1 MSVLELLSQQLDSN
15 AISEMSRQIGADEK
29 TTQNAVNAA
38 LPMLVGALANNT
50 QQAGGAQALLGAL
63 DRDHDG
69 SVLDDVMGFL
79 GGAGGQGGQGG
90 GMGGAILGH
99 ILGGRQAGAEQAIGR
114 ASGLNAASVG
124 PLLSM
129 LAPLVMGALSK
140 QKQQGGLGADGL
152 ASMLGQERQQVER
165 AAPGAG
171 SLLSSVLDSD
181 GDGEIGDD
189 LAKIGSNLLGSFLS
203 GRR

>member
-1 MSVLELLSQQLDSN
+1 MSVLEMLSQQLDAN
-15 AISEMSRQIGADEK
+15 AISTMSRQLGADEK
-29 TTQNAVNAA
+29 STAQAVNAA
-38 LPMLVGALANNT
+38 LPMLVGALAKNT
-50 QQAGGAQALLGAL
+50 QQQGGAQALLGAL

-69 SVLDDVMGFL
+69 SVLDDVAGFL
-79 GGAGGQGGQGG
+79 GGAGGGGGG
-90 GMGGAILGH
+90 GMGQAILGH
-99 ILGGRQAGAEQAIGR
+99 ILGGRQTGAEQAIGQ
-114 ASGLNAASVG
+114 ASGLNTSSTNQ
-124 PLLSM
+124 LLGM

-152 ASMLGQERQQVER
+152 ASMLGQERQRVEQ

-171 SLLSSVLDSD
+171 SLLTSVLDSD
-181 GDGEIGDD
+181 GDGQIGDD

>member
-1 MSVLELLSQQLDSN
+1 MSVLELLGQQLDTN
-15 AISEMSRQIGADEK
+15 AIRKMSQQIGADEQA
-29 TTQNAVNAA
+29 TSSAVNAA

-50 QQAGGAQALLGAL
+50 QQSGGAQALLGAL

-69 SVLDDVMGFL
+69 SVLDDVVGFL
-79 GGAGGQGGQGG
+79 GQGSQGG
-90 GMGGAILGH
+90 GMGQAILGH
-99 ILGGRQAGAEQAIGR
+99 ILGGRQQGPEQAIGR
-114 ASGLNAASVG
+114 ASGLNTSQIG

-140 QKQQGGLGADGL
+140 QKQQNDLGADGL
-152 ASMLGQERQQVER
+152 AEMLGQDRRRVET

-171 SLLSSVLDSD
+171 SLLSSVLDQD
-181 GDGEIGDD
+181 GDGQIGDD
-189 LAKIGSNLLGSFLS
+189 LAKIGGSLLSGFLS